1 MFALTSESNYDG
13 LRASYNISLLIAKS
27 GNPHTI
33 GEQLILPAVEEVLKT
48 VLHKS
53 PFDILKRIPL
63 SNNTVQR
70 RIDEMSSD
78 IESFLC
84 NYLQTTHFSIQL
96 DEATLP
102 GNEALLLA
110 YVRFVMNEEIHE
122 ELLFAKTLETDT
134 KGESTFNVL
143 SDFFKEKSIP
153 FTNVISVA
161 TDGAPAM
168 VGRYRGFISHLK
180 RIIPE
185 VTAIHCVIHRQHLV
199 AKNLSNRL
207 HQSLQFVINAVN
219 KIRSNAL
226 NTRLFA
232 QLCDEN
238 DEDFQRLLL
247 HTEVRWLS
255 KGACLTR
262 FYSLFESV
270 LEFLESKDPDL
281 KENLINLKAD
291 IAYLTDL
298 FQKFNDINLQLQGD
312 SLNLIK
318 TKSVISAF
326 LGKLK
331 FMKQN
336 ISRREFSQFPNLS
349 QVECLDE
356 DIHTYIQHLI
366 ALHDDFK
373 IRFEDI
379 LTMEIPPWIINPFDE
394 TEVENVILQEELL
407 ELSTN
412 EELKVKFKRGYQTF
426 WLQAEIPEN
435 IPDCGE
441 LRESF

>member
-1 MFALTSESNYDG
+1 MKPSKLEDH
-13 LRASYNISLLIAKS
+13 LRRCHLDKVAKS
-27 GNPHTI
+27 GKPHTI
-33 GEQLILPAVEEVLKT
+33 GEQLILPVVEEVLKT

-96 DEATLP
+96 DESTLS

-110 YVRFVMNEEIHE
+110 HVRFVMDEEMHE
-122 ELLFAKTLETDT
+122 ELLFAKKLETDT
-134 KGESTFNVL
+134 KGESIFNIL
-143 SDFFKEKSIP
+143 SDFFREKSIP

-180 RIIPE
+180 RIVPE
-185 VTAIHCVIHRQHLV
+185 VIAIHCVIHRQHLV
-199 AKNLSNRL
+199 AKNLCGRL

-238 DEDFQRLLL
+238 DEDFRRLLL

-262 FYSLFESV
+262 FYLLFESV
-270 LEFLESKDPDL
+270 LEFLDSKDSDL
-281 KENLINLKAD
+281 KKNLINSKAD

-298 FQKFNDINLQLQGD
+298 FKKFNDLNLQLQGD

-318 TKSVISAF
+318 TKGAVSAF

-336 ISRREFSQFPNLS
+336 ISRREFSQT
-349 QVECLDE
+349 C
-356 DIHTYIQHLI
+356 H
-366 ALHDDFK
+366 
-373 IRFEDI
+373 R
-379 LTMEIPPWIINPFDE
+379 
-394 TEVENVILQEELL
+394 
-407 ELSTN
+407 
-412 EELKVKFKRGYQTF
+412 
-426 WLQAEIPEN
+426 
-435 IPDCGE
+435 
-441 LRESF
+441 